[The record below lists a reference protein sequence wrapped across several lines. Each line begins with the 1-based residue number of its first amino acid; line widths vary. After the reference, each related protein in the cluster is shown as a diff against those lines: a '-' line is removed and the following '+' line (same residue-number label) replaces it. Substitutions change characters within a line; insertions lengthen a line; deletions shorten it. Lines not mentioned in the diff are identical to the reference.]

1 MAAKQRQDAVGGGEQ
16 AGGILVWGPLAPLR
30 AIFGFGAEVVVV
42 ETPVRI
48 LGSGTDVSAAGL
60 PASFVVAALLRAAAT
75 LPVVP
80 LTWSG
85 RS

>member
-1 MAAKQRQDAVGGGEQ
+1 MVAKQRQDAVGGGER

-30 AIFGFGAEVVVV
+30 ALLSIGAEVVVV

-48 LGSGTDVSAAGL
+48 LGSGTDESAAGL
-60 PASFVVAALLRAAAT
+60 PARFAVAALLRAAAA